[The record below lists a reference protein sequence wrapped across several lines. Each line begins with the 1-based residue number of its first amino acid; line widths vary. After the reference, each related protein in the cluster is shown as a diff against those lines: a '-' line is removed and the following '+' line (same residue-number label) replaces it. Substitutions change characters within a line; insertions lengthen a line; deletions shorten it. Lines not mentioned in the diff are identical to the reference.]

1 MVKQKE
7 EKEKEEDIYI
17 KYKIQNLSNQS
28 GYLQVREL
36 FPIDERIN

>member
-17 KYKIQNLSNQS
+17 KYKIQNLSNSS
-28 GYLQVREL
+28 GYL
-36 FPIDERIN
+36 